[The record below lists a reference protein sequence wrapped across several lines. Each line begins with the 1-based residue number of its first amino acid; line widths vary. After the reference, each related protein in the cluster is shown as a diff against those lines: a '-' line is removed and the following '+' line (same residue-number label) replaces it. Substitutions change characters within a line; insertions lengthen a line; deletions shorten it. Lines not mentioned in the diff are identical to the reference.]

1 MVRRVTLYKQFI
13 SSNGSNAVTDTDT
26 DVDTDTDTDT
36 ECAANKT
43 RQVMGGVGWE
53 VLLSYPDALPN
64 SVLPLHR
71 IVPIF
76 L

>member
-36 ECAANKT
+36 DTECAANKT
-43 RQVMGGVGWE
+43 R
-53 VLLSYPDALPN
+53 
-64 SVLPLHR
+64 
-71 IVPIF
+71 
-76 L
+76 